1 MDLYTLVTGAT
12 SDIGKEI
19 CRTLEKSGHNI
30 LLTDVSQE
38 QLLAFAATLERPNQH
53 LVLALDLSDVTGC
66 KETLSNFV
74 IEEQISVGYAVFAA
88 GIFAV
93 KPLKMIDYDF
103 LKKSFDIALF
113 SMFAIMQVLVAKKI
127 NAKNLKNVVVISSVN
142 AKLGTKG
149 YAVYGSVKSAM
160 LGFVKSMAVELSPT
174 VRVNAVLPGAIR
186 TRTTNFLY
194 EAQEGEINPRYLL
207 GEGQCGDVANAI
219 NFLLSDNSR
228 WITGQEFIVD
238 GGLTIG

>member
-1 MDLYTLVTGAT
+1 MNH
-12 SDIGKEI
+12 KW
-19 CRTLEKSGHNI
+19 NI
-30 LLTDVSQE
+30 LL
-38 QLLAFAATLERPNQH
+38 F
-53 LVLALDLSDVTGC
+53 
-66 KETLSNFV
+66 
-74 IEEQISVGYAVFAA
+74 
-88 GIFAV
+88 
-93 KPLKMIDYDF
+93 
-103 LKKSFDIALF
+103 
-113 SMFAIMQVLVAKKI
+113 VLV
-127 NAKNLKNVVVISSVN
+127 KNVVVISSVN

-219 NFLLSDNSR
+219 DFLLSDNSR